1 MDNQCTVKSVLFEHL
16 PRYQQTHTLT
26 PQQSQVCSH
35 ILTCHTPALGSV
47 AEQQCDQCDYSRACY
62 HSCRDRHCPSC
73 QRDAS
78 QAWCERQREA
88 LLPLTYH
95 HLVFTLPSSLN
106 AWVSLHPKVIYQA
119 LFESVWNTLSH
130 FGNDPKRLNGQIGA
144 TMVLHTWGENLS
156 RHVHLH
162 CLVPG
167 GALGADGAWHGASET
182 YLFPVRALSR
192 RFRGRMVSALR
203 SAANN
208 EQLHRVTRPG
218 EIDQLLDELM
228 KPDWVVFSKPCPT
241 NTGSVID
248 YLGRYSH
255 RIAIS
260 DQRIVSIGSEQ
271 VRFQY
276 KDYAGGGERKTMALD
291 AMEFIRRYL
300 LHVLPKGLMRIRHY
314 GLLANRCRRKK
325 LEQVREALD
334 ASNDLVTR
342 QKRQCTP
349 TKKGTDS
356 LPVCPKCRKGKLRF
370 ITLSSNSNSN
380 SMTTET

>member
-1 MDNQCTVKSVLFEHL
+1 
-16 PRYQQTHTLT
+16 
-26 PQQSQVCSH
+26 
-35 ILTCHTPALGSV
+35 
-47 AEQQCDQCDYSRACY
+47 
-62 HSCRDRHCPSC
+62 
-73 QRDAS
+73 
-78 QAWCERQREA
+78 
-88 LLPLTYH
+88 
-95 HLVFTLPSSLN
+95 VFTVPSSLN
-106 AWVSLHPKVIYQA
+106 AWVSLHPKVIYRA

-130 FGNDPKRLNGQIGA
+130 FGSNQKHLNGQIGA

-167 GALGADGAWHGASET
+167 GALGSDGAWHAASET

-203 SAANN
+203 SAVNKD
-208 EQLHRVTRPG
+208 ELHRLKHPSEV
-218 EIDQLLDELM
+218 DQLLDELM

-260 DQRIVSIGSEQ
+260 DQRIVSIGNEQ

-276 KDYAGGGERKTMALD
+276 KDYAGGGQRKTMALD

-325 LEQVREALD
+325 LKLVREALD
-334 ASNDLVTR
+334 ASNDPVKG
-342 QKRQCTP
+342 QEKQCTP
-349 TKKGTDS
+349 ISKGTDT
-356 LPVCPKCRKGKLRF
+356 LTVCPKCRKGQLRF
-370 ITLSSNSNSN
+370 FTLSSHSRL
-380 SMTTET
+380 TEA

>member
-1 MDNQCTVKSVLFEHL
+1 MNNPCTIKSVLFQHL
-16 PRYQQTHTLT
+16 PRYKQTHNLSAH
-26 PQQSQVCSH
+26 QSQVCSH

-47 AEQQCDQCDYSRACY
+47 AEQRCAQCDYTRPCY

-78 QAWCERQREA
+78 EAWCERQREA
-88 LLPLTYH
+88 LLPVTYH

-119 LFESVWNTLSH
+119 LFESVWNTLSQ
-130 FGNDPKRLNGQIGA
+130 FGSDQKRLDGQIGA

-167 GALGADGAWHGASET
+167 GALGSDGSWHAAGET

-203 SAANN
+203 AAANTG
-208 EQLHRVTRPG
+208 QLHRITQPC
-218 EIDQLLDELM
+218 EIDQILDELM
-228 KPDWVVFSKPCPT
+228 KPEWVVFSKPCPT

-260 DQRIVSIGSEQ
+260 DQRIVSIDTDQ
-271 VRFQY
+271 VRFRC

-291 AMEFIRRYL
+291 PMEFIRRYL

-325 LEQVREALD
+325 LELVREALK
-334 ASNDLVTR
+334 APNDPVEGQEKDRKT
-342 QKRQCTP
+342 T
-349 TKKGTDS
+349 TKGTHTITT
-356 LPVCPKCRKGKLRF
+356 LTLCPKCRKGQLRF
-370 ITLSSNSNSN
+370 FVFSSASNL
-380 SMTTET
+380 TQT

>member
-1 MDNQCTVKSVLFEHL
+1 MSNLCSVKSVLFQHL
-16 PRYQQTHTLT
+16 PRYRQTHTLSRH
-26 PQQSQVCSH
+26 QSQVCSH

-47 AEQQCDQCDYSRACY
+47 AEQQCDQCDYTRPCY

-78 QAWCERQREA
+78 EAWCERQREA
-88 LLPLTYH
+88 LLPVTYH

-106 AWVSLHPKVIYQA
+106 AWVSLHPKVIYRV

-130 FGNDPKRLNGQIGA
+130 FGNDPKRLNGHIGA

-167 GALGADGAWHGASET
+167 GALGSDGAWHAACET

-203 SAANN
+203 IAANKG
-208 EQLHRVTRPG
+208 ELHRIKCPK
-218 EIDQLLDELM
+218 ELDQVLDELM

-260 DQRIVSIGSEQ
+260 DQRIVSIGDEQ
-271 VRFQY
+271 VQFQY
-276 KDYAGGGERKTMALD
+276 KDYAGGGQRKTMTLD

-325 LEQVREALD
+325 LKLIREALN
-334 ASNDLVTR
+334 ASSVPVKEQEKPR
-342 QKRQCTP
+342 TP
-349 TKKGTDS
+349 TTSKGTDT
-356 LPVCPKCRKGKLRF
+356 LMACPKCRKGQLRF
-370 ITLSSNSNSN
+370 FTLSSHSRL
-380 SMTTET
+380 TDT

>member
-1 MDNQCTVKSVLFEHL
+1 M
-16 PRYQQTHTLT
+16 
-26 PQQSQVCSH
+26 
-35 ILTCHTPALGSV
+35 
-47 AEQQCDQCDYSRACY
+47 
-62 HSCRDRHCPSC
+62 
-73 QRDAS
+73 
-78 QAWCERQREA
+78 
-88 LLPLTYH
+88 
-95 HLVFTLPSSLN
+95 
-106 AWVSLHPKVIYQA
+106 IYRI
-119 LFESVWNTLSH
+119 LFESVWNTLSQ
-130 FGNDPKRLNGQIGA
+130 FGSDPKRLNGQIGA

-167 GALGADGAWHGASET
+167 GALGSDGTWHAASET

-203 SAANN
+203 IAANQG
-208 EQLHRVTRPG
+208 ELHRIKCPDEV
-218 EIDQLLDELM
+218 DQILNELM

-260 DQRIVSIGSEQ
+260 DQRIVSIDEEQ

-276 KDYAGGGERKTMALD
+276 KDYAGGGQRKTMTLD

-325 LEQVREALD
+325 LKLVREALSVAAD
-334 ASNDLVTR
+334 PVKPR
-342 QKRQCTP
+342 TP
-349 TKKGTDS
+349 ISDITNTFTA
-356 LPVCPKCRKGKLRF
+356 CPKCRKGKLSLF
-370 ITLSSNSNSN
+370 TLSSQPRL
-380 SMTTET
+380 MEP